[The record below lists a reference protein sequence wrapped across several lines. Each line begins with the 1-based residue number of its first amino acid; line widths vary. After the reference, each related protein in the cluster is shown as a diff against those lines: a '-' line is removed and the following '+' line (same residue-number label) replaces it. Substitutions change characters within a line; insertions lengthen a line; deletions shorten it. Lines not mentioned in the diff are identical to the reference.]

1 MLMHIQDP
9 YLYYFMR
16 SFTKQR
22 NGVTDEE
29 GNEIPWSDENP
40 NPLFSFIEKALKNSN
55 QRQYMLRH
63 YSCDVTLASIYQKKY
78 DQGGQ
83 FIRKS
88 YESLLTAWTT
98 LHPLAHTS
106 RLAKLADL
114 ERTVELEDYIDLAI
128 DIKKRGIDNSKI
140 NTFLQALT
148 TR

>member
-1 MLMHIQDP
+1 
-9 YLYYFMR
+9 MR

-114 ERTVELEDYIDLAI
+114 ERV
-128 DIKKRGIDNSKI
+128 S
-140 NTFLQALT
+140 
-148 TR
+148 